1 MKATL
6 MRTEDLPA
14 TLQAGDVADYLG
26 ISKAGVYQLSKN
38 ADFPAIKIG
47 KRVLV
52 PKEAFIRWIEENT
65 GKQVNVNAERVTPG
79 DVNAVE
85 IHRNE

>member
-6 MRTEDLPA
+6 KHMDELPA

-26 ISKAGVYQLSKN
+26 LSKAGVYQLSKN

-47 KRVLV
+47 RRVLV

-79 DVNAVE
+79 DANAVE
-85 IHRNE
+85 IH

>member
-1 MKATL
+1 VKATFKC
-6 MRTEDLPA
+6 TDELPA

-26 ISKAGVYQLSKN
+26 LSKAGVYQLSKS

-52 PKEAFIRWIEENT
+52 PKDAFMRWIAENT
-65 GKQVNVNAERVTPG
+65 GKQVNINMERGMSGDDNAAEV
-79 DVNAVE
+79 
-85 IHRNE
+85 HRNE